1 MQKVNWIDGY
11 TNVCVESRT
20 QPLKGEITTAVKS
33 EKKKKQIMNWI
44 KYMHILIAHFI
55 NNESKHTPHTYTFI

>member
-20 QPLKGEITTAVKS
+20 HKGEITTAVKS

-55 NNESKHTPHTYTFI
+55 NNESKHTYTFI